1 MPSMASYSCA
11 IAVSTTLHS
20 CSVLVSPLKW
30 PAPWMLQVYSEMIGN
45 LMMDALSAKKYYH
58 FVRLMGR
65 AASHITLECALQTH
79 PQAAIICEEVHQ
91 SKRRLADIVHEVRGA
106 HVLPG
111 RSNERACRSC
121 HHLQVCS
128 AGQPQAHQRMC
139 EVRVY

>member
-1 MPSMASYSCA
+1 MTVPT
-11 IAVSTTLHS
+11 AVSTTLPS
-20 CSVLVSPLKW
+20 SSFLVSPLKR
-30 PAPWMLQVYSEMIGN
+30 PEPWMLQVYSEMIGN

-91 SKRRLADIVHEVRGA
+91 SNRRLADIVHEVRGA

-111 RSNERACRSC
+111 RSNERACLSC
-121 HHLQVCS
+121 HHLQV
-128 AGQPQAHQRMC
+128 
-139 EVRVY
+139 